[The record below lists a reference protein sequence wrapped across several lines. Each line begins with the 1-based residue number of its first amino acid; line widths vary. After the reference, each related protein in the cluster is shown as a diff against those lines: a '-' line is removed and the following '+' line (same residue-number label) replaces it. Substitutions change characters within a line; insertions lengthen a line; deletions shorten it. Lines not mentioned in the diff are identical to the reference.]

1 MRIST
6 LAIAALVLFVVSVPL
21 YADQAAAE
29 QVSVKQDLGVQER
42 FLNLPTREGVTVPT
56 WVISPRPAQASVVL
70 FAGGGGKLKISE
82 DGIRKRGNFLIRSRD
97 LFAEQGFV
105 VLIPDVPS
113 DQGDLRSFR
122 IGEDHAYDV
131 KAMIAWLRQHNPG
144 KPVWLIGTSRGV
156 LSVASV
162 AAKISSEQGP
172 DGIILSASVTRPS
185 NAGADSLQ
193 DVELEKIMVP
203 TLLVHHEQDECYVTP
218 FEDIPELF
226 NDFKQVKSKQIKS
239 YRGGENLGHECR
251 SKSYHG
257 FKGIE
262 GAVVNDVSDWIRAH

>member
-6 LAIAALVLFVVSVPL
+6 LVIAALVLFVISVPL
-21 YADQAAAE
+21 YAGQTATEQASA
-29 QVSVKQDLGVQER
+29 KQDLGVQEQ
-42 FLNLPTREGVTVPT
+42 FLNLSTREGVTVPT

-70 FAGGGGKLKISE
+70 FAGGSGKLKISD
-82 DGIRKRGNFLIRSRD
+82 DGISKNGNFLIRSRD

-113 DQGDLRSFR
+113 DQGDLHLFR
-122 IGEDHAYDV
+122 TSENHAVDI
-131 KAMIAWLRQHNPG
+131 KAMIAWLRKHNPG

-156 LSVASV
+156 LSAASA
-162 AAKISSEQGP
+162 AAKFAPEQGP

-193 DVELEKIMVP
+193 DIDLEKIMVP
-203 TLLVHHEQDECYVTP
+203 TLLVHHEQDECYITP
-218 FEDIPELF
+218 FEDIPKLLTEL
-226 NDFKQVKSKQIKS
+226 KQVKSKQIKS

-251 SKSYHG
+251 SRSYHG

-262 GAVVNDVSDWIRAH
+262 DTVVHNMRDWILAH